1 MDRKIYNDIVKEH
14 FDVMD
19 TETRRCLLSINEADQ
34 DQVLGSLAA
43 KLYDNIVNKVTEID
57 FGQIPLSKG
66 DITKIPNYHD
76 LCECLTTVHEMMV
89 AKHQTTHSTDTIF
102 GAIENLKKTKRIW
115 EKGYAIECEMAV
127 VFYNTIAL
135 SIVSSTS
142 ILLSACIEFVKNP
155 ESGVI
160 DIELA
165 KIAKNK
171 SLNGIL
177 FKNLEHFNKS
187 CKKGEIEKTFDNVLK
202 AQRTV
207 KEAVENESS
216 VEAVKEDVFAILF
229 GAGMA
234 IGLLSCVIPILH
246 QLTTMLYNLRQDASD
261 YFAVESDIIK
271 LNAEKVNYNRTKTPE
286 QKKKIIAKQ
295 MKIADRFKNWSNKLM
310 IKSSKAETDSEK
322 QIKQENA
329 EKKKIGDVVDTMPD
343 SASIF

>member
-1 MDRKIYNDIVKEH
+1 MDRGIYNDLVKEY
-14 FDVMD
+14 FDVTD
-19 TETRRCLLSINEADQ
+19 TETRRCMVTINEADQ

-43 KLYDNIVNKVTEID
+43 KLYDNIVNKVTDID

-66 DITKIPNYHD
+66 DITKIPNYFE
-76 LCECLTTVHEMMV
+76 LCDCLTTVRDMMV
-89 AKHQTTHSTDTIF
+89 AKHQTTNSTDTIF
-102 GAIENLKKTKRIW
+102 GAIENLKKTKKIW
-115 EKGYAIECEMAV
+115 EKGYALECEMAV
-127 VFYNTIAL
+127 LFYNTIAL

-142 ILLSACIEFVKNP
+142 ILLSACVEFIKNP

-171 SLNGIL
+171 SKDGIL
-177 FKNLEHFNKS
+177 FKNLEKFNKA

-207 KEAVENESS
+207 REAVENNSS
-216 VEAVKEDVFAILF
+216 LEAVHEDVFAILF
-229 GAGMA
+229 GAGMVV
-234 IGLLSCVIPILH
+234 GLLSCVIPILH

-261 YFAVESDIIK
+261 YFAAESDIIK
-271 LNAEKVNYNRTKTPE
+271 LNAEKVNYNRSKTPE

-295 MKIADRFKNWSNKLM
+295 MKIADRFKKWSNKLM
-310 IKSSKAETDSEK
+310 IKASKAETDSER
-322 QIKQENA
+322 QIKQDNA
-329 EKKKIGDVVDTMPD
+329 DKKKINDVVDTMPD

>member
-1 MDRKIYNDIVKEH
+1 MDRKLYNDLVKEF
-14 FDVMD
+14 FDVTD
-19 TETRRCLLSINEADQ
+19 TETRRCMVTINEADQ

-43 KLYDNIVNKVTEID
+43 KLYDNIVNKVTDID

-66 DITKIPNYHD
+66 DITKIPNYLE
-76 LCECLTTVHEMMV
+76 LCDCLTTVRDMMV
-89 AKHQTTHSTDTIF
+89 AKHQTTNSTDTIF
-102 GAIENLKKTKRIW
+102 GAIENLKKTKNVW
-115 EKGYAIECEMAV
+115 QKGYALECEMAV

-142 ILLSACIEFVKNP
+142 ILLSACVEFIKNP

-171 SLNGIL
+171 SKDGIL
-177 FKNLEHFNKS
+177 FKNLEKFNKA

-207 KEAVENESS
+207 REAIENNSSLEAVHEN
-216 VEAVKEDVFAILF
+216 VFTILF
-229 GAGMA
+229 GAGMVV
-234 IGLLSCVIPILH
+234 GLLSCVIPILH

-261 YFAVESDIIK
+261 YFAAESDIIK
-271 LNAEKVNYNRTKTPE
+271 LNAEKVNYNRSKTPE

-295 MKIADRFKNWSNKLM
+295 MKIADHFKKWSNKLM
-310 IKSSKAETDSEK
+310 IKASKAETDSER
-322 QIKQENA
+322 QIKQDNA
-329 EKKKIGDVVDTMPD
+329 DKKKINDVVDTMPD